1 MDTEVTKFTMPPP
14 MVPQV
19 AEQPRTLMDTIHEA
33 VMRGLS
39 IDVINNMVVLHKQ
52 FAADAAK
59 RDFDDAFAKAK
70 AEIKVVDKDAHVGF
84 KSKDKDKAD
93 TDYDHDTLAGIYA
106 AAVPALSKYGLSHSF
121 DVDQVMLPGD
131 NPGEFTQR
139 ITVTCIISG
148 LGHSKQ
154 VKMSGPP
161 DTEGKKTGLKA
172 IASTV
177 TMLSR
182 YTLRAALGLA
192 SRKDKSDDDGA
203 AAEGIDQSVP
213 ETISEAQLEELIKLA
228 DDVEANKAA
237 FCGWLSRS
245 LKIDVKGFA
254 DIRECDFETAKRALE
269 MKRGTLRVRGDG
281 VAA

>member
-1 MDTEVTKFTMPPP
+1 MTAEIQKFTMP

-19 AEQPRTLMDTIHEA
+19 QEPPRTLEGTICEA
-33 VMRGLS
+33 TLRGIP
-39 IDVINNMVVLHKQ
+39 IDVINNLVALHKE
-52 FAADAAK
+52 FKADAAK
-59 RDFDDAFAKAK
+59 CAFDEAFAKAK
-70 AEIKVVDKDAHVGF
+70 AEILVVDKDAHVGF

-121 DVDQVMLPGD
+121 DVEQVMLPGD

-139 ITVTCIISG
+139 ITVACIISG

-192 SRKDKSDDDGA
+192 SKKDKSDDDGA
-203 AAEGIDQSVP
+203 AAEAAGGP
-213 ETISEAQLEELIKLA
+213 EKISEAQLKELIALA
-228 DDVEANKAA
+228 DECEEGTKVSFCRYYRIEGLADLLASKFDHAKKALV
-237 FCGWLSRS
+237 FKVRS
-245 LKIDVKGFA
+245 K
-254 DIRECDFETAKRALE
+254 
-269 MKRGTLRVRGDG
+269 DG
-281 VAA
+281 HA

>member
-1 MDTEVTKFTMPPP
+1 MSLPEKITHMTP
-14 MVPQV
+14 MVPQL
-19 AEQPRTLMDTIHEA
+19 AEAPRTMLDTIHEA

-39 IDVINNMVVLHKQ
+39 IDVINNMVALHKQ

-59 RDFDDAFAKAK
+59 RDFDEAFARAK
-70 AEIKVVDKDAHVGF
+70 AEIKVINKDAHVGF
-84 KSKDKDKAD
+84 PSKDASAAR
-93 TDYDHDTLAGIYA
+93 TDYDHDTLAGIYD
-106 AAVPALSKYGLSHSF
+106 AAVPALSKHGLSHSF
-121 DVDQVMLPGD
+121 DVDQAMSPGI
-131 NPGEFTQR
+131 NPGEFLQT

-192 SRKDKSDDDGA
+192 SKKDKSDDDGA
-203 AAEGIDQSVP
+203 AAESAPGRKKI
-213 ETISEAQLEELIKLA
+213 TEAQLEELIALA
-228 DDVEANKAA
+228 DDAGVSKASFCKWARIESFADLLQKDFDQAKKGLDTKRKAA
-237 FCGWLSRS
+237 NH
-245 LKIDVKGFA
+245 A
-254 DIRECDFETAKRALE
+254 
-269 MKRGTLRVRGDG
+269 
-281 VAA
+281 